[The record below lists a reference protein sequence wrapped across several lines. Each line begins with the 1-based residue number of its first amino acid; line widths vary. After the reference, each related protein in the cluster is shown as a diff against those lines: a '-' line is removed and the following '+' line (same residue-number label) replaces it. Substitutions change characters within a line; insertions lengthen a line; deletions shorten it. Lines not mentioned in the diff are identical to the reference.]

1 MWDEEVQIYG
11 TSGIFKNFLIPIWL
25 IVKLKIKATLF
36 SHGSN
41 NDTIFIRIIL
51 GPQTITQ
58 FLSQLVMWLVVNDE
72 KKKNLC
78 VHTSTIHNSS
88 RGELWQKFCDYCISI
103 AKFIMHKPQLKKC

>member
-1 MWDEEVQIYG
+1 MWDEEIQIYG

-51 GPQTITQ
+51 GPQTIT
-58 FLSQLVMWLVVNDE
+58 
-72 KKKNLC
+72 
-78 VHTSTIHNSS
+78 
-88 RGELWQKFCDYCISI
+88 
-103 AKFIMHKPQLKKC
+103 